1 MGTYS
6 DNPWAARYEPL
17 LDKNTLRQRAL
28 VTVPALAGLRDMPTE
43 LACSLLGNALEM
55 VFYPTTQC
63 VNILHRFVGIAHAHC
78 VTKYPDDKAFL
89 AGVYAKES
97 PLIESFPAILLTGLA
112 GIGKTQLM
120 RAFRRIQAEESQ
132 VKVDEGHSPFPLK
145 GPWRVTVHARSN
157 PMDILRS
164 LAQADASSTAL
175 VDKCK
180 KLVFRDGIPF
190 LIADEFQF
198 VTGSS
203 NANTRVA
210 QMLLLLTYVGIP
222 CCYNANFSLV
232 GRLLKRPEEDRQRL
246 LSDWEILLPDPPS
259 SDDWQQTL
267 KIQKE
272 VAPEILTFDPF
283 KDAAAIH
290 TYTAGRKRA
299 TAKLFVL
306 ALRNEHSR
314 GTIDLAAIKRA
325 YHSPGYA
332 SYREESEILA
342 IQAIQNKPDKH
353 RKDLWCPLPLPH
365 NAAVAFFK
373 SANDKREELVADA
386 EIRASLNGA
395 ERKALDE
402 IQRDIMKPSKPLG
415 EIVPLRKKKTAPTA
429 DDLKRNNNWFKDQ
442 I

>member
-1 MGTYS
+1 MEAHP
-6 DNPWAARYEPL
+6 DNPWAVRYKSL
-17 LDKNTLRQRAL
+17 LDKDVIKKRAI
-28 VTVPALAGLRDMPTE
+28 VTVPALICLRDVPTE
-43 LACSLLGNALEM
+43 LACIQLENALNT

-78 VTKYPDDKAFL
+78 VTKYSDGKAFL

-120 RAFRRIQAEESQ
+120 KAFRRIQVEDSQ
-132 VKVDEGHSPFPLK
+132 VKVDEEHSPFPLK
-145 GPWRVTVHARSN
+145 GPWCVTIHARSN
-157 PMDILRS
+157 PMDILKA

-203 NANTRVA
+203 ANTQVT

-246 LSDWEILLPDPPS
+246 LSDLEILLPDPPS

-272 VAPEILTFDPF
+272 AAPEILTFDPI
-283 KDAAAIH
+283 KDAADIH
-290 TYTAGRKRA
+290 AYTAGRKRA
-299 TAKLFVL
+299 TVKLLVL
-306 ALRNEHSR
+306 ALRNEHPR
-314 GTIDLAAIKRA
+314 GVVDMAAIRRA

-332 SYREESEILA
+332 SYREDAEILA
-342 IQAIQNKPDKH
+342 TQAIQNKPDKK
-353 RKDLWCPLPLPH
+353 RKDLWCPLPLPPDT
-365 NAAVAFFK
+365 AAVFLK
-373 SANDKREELVADA
+373 SANERRDERVADA
-386 EIRASLNGA
+386 EIRASLNGD
-395 ERKALDE
+395 ERKALEE
-402 IQRDIMKPSKPLG
+402 IQRDIKKTKNPLG
-415 EIVPLRKKKTAPTA
+415 EIVPLRKKKTSPTA
-429 DDLKRNNNWFKDQ
+429 DDLKRNNNWFRDQ